1 MSCNVESSFEER
13 LENAKA
19 ARSKSKEVARL
30 SELQDQNNYLQEKI
44 KCVKLHTTRNEAEI
58 KRLAKTNTELCSLR
72 DGMQHQISAMVGVVK
87 SWCHFREEIIHEQR
101 LWEKKI
107 MENE

>member
-44 KCVKLHTTRNEAEI
+44 KTVDIL
-58 KRLAKTNTELCSLR
+58 L
-72 DGMQHQISAMVGVVK
+72 
-87 SWCHFREEIIHEQR
+87 EE
-101 LWEKKI
+101 K
-107 MENE
+107 